1 MNRLPQTPEELV
13 LQFELAEMLE
23 LLEDL
28 GFESN
33 AQAAAMFKQTLKSL
47 GCLEKTLA
55 HFAAPTRLRRAG

>member
-1 MNRLPQTPEELV
+1 MSRLPQTPEELV

-28 GFESN
+28 GFESTP
-33 AQAAAMFKQTLKSL
+33 QAAAVFRQTLKTL

-55 HFAAPTRLRRAG
+55 HFATPTSQRHAA

>member
-1 MNRLPQTPEELV
+1 MSRLPQTPEELV

-33 AQAAAMFKQTLKSL
+33 PQSAAVFKQTLKTL

-55 HFAAPTRLRRAG
+55 HFAAPTTLRHAA